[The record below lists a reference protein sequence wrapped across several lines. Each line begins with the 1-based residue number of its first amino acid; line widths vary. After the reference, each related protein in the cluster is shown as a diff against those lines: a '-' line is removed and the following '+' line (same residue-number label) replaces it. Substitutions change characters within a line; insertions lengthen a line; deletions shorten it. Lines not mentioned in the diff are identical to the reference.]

1 MGWLG
6 SIPDDNVVLTV
17 LIVLIFLVNYLTNIL
32 ILQNE
37 RINSIE
43 GGFMEKIILHS
54 KFVLVSFLMTISAV
68 LTNIVATGLTSGLS
82 LETLKSL
89 GLPPKVIGIY
99 LSTNSVQ
106 TKILRTHAI
115 SQQVA
120 RRRTR

>member
-17 LIVLIFLVNYLTNIL
+17 LMVLILLVNYLTNIL

-89 GLPPKVIGIY
+89 GFHQRSLASI
-99 LSTNSVQ
+99 
-106 TKILRTHAI
+106 
-115 SQQVA
+115 
-120 RRRTR
+120 